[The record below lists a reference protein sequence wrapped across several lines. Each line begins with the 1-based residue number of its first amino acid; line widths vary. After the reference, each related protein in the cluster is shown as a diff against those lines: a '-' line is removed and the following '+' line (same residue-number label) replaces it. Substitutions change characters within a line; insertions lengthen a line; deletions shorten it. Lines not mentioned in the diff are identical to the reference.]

1 MTMSNAI
8 QTAPSGLL
16 TPEQITTLAQA
27 AVIPF
32 DTPPA
37 IVEVFATA
45 CRQHNLSPFKKEIY
59 LVKYNSSQGAQYHN
73 IVGIDGLR
81 IKASRTGQH
90 AGIDDPKYNVQA
102 NGGFDTAAM
111 VKASGKLPVSCT
123 VTVYRMVSGARCPF
137 TATVIF
143 DEYYPAV
150 AAAAAGGKQA
160 FSKAATMPFNMI
172 AKCAEAKALKMAFS
186 DELTG
191 LHIEEEAAAFEDTT
205 VAAAEIK
212 PMVGVDAEWLKE
224 QIKKCETVEALA
236 ALYKS
241 GETITGQGKRGASLY
256 AEYAELFTDRKYEL
270 DPELMHAK
278 PETK

>member
-1 MTMSNAI
+1 MSNAI
-8 QTAPSGLL
+8 QTVSSQSGLL

-27 AVIPF
+27 GVIPF

-45 CRQHNLSPFKKEIY
+45 CRQHGLSPFKKEIY
-59 LVKYNSSQGAQYHN
+59 LVKYSTSQGPQYHN

-81 IKASRTGQH
+81 IKACRTGQH

-102 NGGFDTAAM
+102 TGGFDTAAM

-123 VTVYRMVSGARCPF
+123 VTVYRIVSGTRCPF

-205 VAAAEIK
+205 ISAAEIK
-212 PMVGVDAEWLKE
+212 PTVGVDVDWLKD
-224 QIKKCETVEALA
+224 QIKKCDTVEALA

-241 GETITGQGKRGASLY
+241 GETVTATGKRGTSIY
-256 AEYAELFTDRKYEL
+256 SDYAELFTDRKYEI
-270 DPELMHAK
+270 DPESMHAK
-278 PETK
+278 TETK

>member
-1 MTMSNAI
+1 MSNAI
-8 QTAPSGLL
+8 QTAPQSGLI
-16 TPEQITTLAQA
+16 TPDQIKTLAQA
-27 AVIPF
+27 GVIPF

-45 CRQHNLSPFKKEIY
+45 CQQHGLSPFKKEIY
-59 LVKYNSSQGAQYHN
+59 LVKYNTSQGAQYHT

-81 IKASRTGQH
+81 IKAARTGQH
-90 AGIDDPKYNVQA
+90 AGIEDPKYNVQA
-102 NGGFDTAAM
+102 NGAFDTAAM

-191 LHIEEEAAAFEDTT
+191 LHIEEEAAAFEDATIS
-205 VAAAEIK
+205 AAEIK
-212 PMVGVDAEWLKE
+212 PTVGVDSDWLKE
-224 QIKKCETVEALA
+224 QIKKCDTVEALT

-241 GETITGQGKRGASLY
+241 GETITEQGKRGASIY
-256 AEYAELFTDRKYEL
+256 SDYAELFTDRKFEIE
-270 DPELMHAK
+270 PELMHQKAA
-278 PETK
+278 TK

>member
-1 MTMSNAI
+1 MSNAI
-8 QTAPSGLL
+8 QNITSGQL
-16 TPEQITTLAQA
+16 TPEQIKTLAQA

-32 DTPPA
+32 DTPQA

-45 CRQHNLSPFKKEIY
+45 CKQHNLSPFKKEIY

-81 IKASRTGQH
+81 IKAARTGQH

-123 VTVYRMVSGARCPF
+123 ITVYRMVSGARCPF
-137 TATVIF
+137 TATVLF

-205 VAAAEIK
+205 ISAAEIK
-212 PMVGVDAEWLKE
+212 PTIGVDVEWLTA
-224 QIKKCETVEALA
+224 QIKKCDSIDALN

-241 GETITGQGKRGASLY
+241 GETVNAKGWRSASIY
-256 AEYAELFTDRKYEL
+256 AEYAELFTDRKYEMH
-270 DPELMHAK
+270 PELMHAK

>member
-1 MTMSNAI
+1 MSNAI
-8 QTAPSGLL
+8 QTAPAAGL
-16 TPEQITTLAQA
+16 TQEQIKTLAQA

-45 CRQHNLSPFKKEIY
+45 CKQHNLSPFKKEIY

-81 IKASRTGQH
+81 IKAARTGQH

-102 NGGFDTAAM
+102 NGDFDTAAM

-123 VTVYRMVSGARCPF
+123 ITVYRMVSGARCPF
-137 TATVIF
+137 TATVLF

-205 VAAAEIK
+205 ISAAEIK
-212 PMVGVDAEWLKE
+212 PTIGVDVEWLTA
-224 QIKKCETVEALA
+224 QIKKCDSIDALN

-241 GETITGQGKRGASLY
+241 GETVNAKGGRSASIY
-256 AEYAELFTDRKYEL
+256 SEYAELFTDRKYEMH
-270 DPELMHAK
+270 PELMHAK

>member
-1 MTMSNAI
+1 MSNAI

-81 IKASRTGQH
+81 IKAARTGQH
-90 AGIDDPKYNVQA
+90 AGIDDPKYNAQA

-123 VTVYRMVSGARCPF
+123 VTVYRMISSTRCPF
-137 TATVIF
+137 TATVVF

-150 AAAAAGGKQA
+150 AAAANGGKQA

-186 DELTG
+186 DELAG

-212 PMVGVDAEWLKE
+212 PTVGVDAEWLKE
-224 QIKKCETVEALA
+224 QIKKCETVDALG
-236 ALYKS
+236 ALYRS
-241 GETITGQGKRGASLY
+241 GETITGHGKRGASIY
-256 AEYAELFTDRKYEL
+256 ADFAELFTDRKYEL
-270 DPELMHAK
+270 DPESMHK
-278 PETK
+278 TKDSAQ

>member
-1 MTMSNAI
+1 MSNAI
-8 QTAPSGLL
+8 QAAPTSGLL

-45 CRQHNLSPFKKEIY
+45 CRQHGLSPFKKEIY
-59 LVKYNSSQGAQYHN
+59 LVKYNSSQGPQYHN

-81 IKASRTGQH
+81 IKAARTGQH

-102 NGGFDTAAM
+102 NGGFDTSAM
-111 VKASGKLPVSCT
+111 VKASGKLPISCT
-123 VTVYRMVSGARCPF
+123 VTVYRMVSGTRCPF

-160 FSKAATMPFNMI
+160 FSKAASMPFNMI

-205 VAAAEIK
+205 VSAAEIK
-212 PMVGVDAEWLKE
+212 PAVEVDVEWLKK
-224 QIKKCETVEALA
+224 QIAACETVEALA
-236 ALYKS
+236 AIYKS
-241 GETITGQGKRGASLY
+241 GETLNAKGGRGASIY
-256 AEYAELFTDRKYEL
+256 AEFAELFTDRKFEL

>member
-1 MTMSNAI
+1 MNAI
-8 QTAPSGLL
+8 QTAPAAGLL

-59 LVKYNSSQGAQYHN
+59 LVRYNSSHGAQYHT
-73 IVGIDGLR
+73 IVGIDGFR
-81 IKASRTGQH
+81 VKAARTGQH

-137 TATVIF
+137 TATVLF

-150 AAAAAGGKQA
+150 AAAASGGKQA

-205 VAAAEIK
+205 VSAAEIK
-212 PMVGVDAEWLKE
+212 PAISVDVEWLTE
-224 QIKKCETVEALA
+224 QIKKCDSIDALN

-241 GETITGQGKRGASLY
+241 GETVNAKGGRSASIY
-256 AEYAELFTDRKYEL
+256 AEYAELFTDRKYEMH
-270 DPELMHAK
+270 PELMHAK

>member
-1 MTMSNAI
+1 MISAI
-8 QTAPSGLL
+8 QTAPSAGLL

-45 CRQHNLSPFKKEIY
+45 CKQHNLSPFKKEIY

-81 IKASRTGQH
+81 IKAARTGQH

-123 VTVYRMVSGARCPF
+123 VSVYRMVSGARCPF
-137 TATVIF
+137 TATVLF

-205 VAAAEIK
+205 ISAAEIK
-212 PMVGVDAEWLKE
+212 PTIRVDVEWLTA
-224 QIKKCETVEALA
+224 QIKKCDSIEALN

-241 GETITGQGKRGASLY
+241 GETVNEKGGRSASIY
-256 AEYAELFTDRKYEL
+256 AEYAELFTDRKYEMY
-270 DPELMHAK
+270 PELMHTK